1 MDNKLNIFR
10 RNFKNEDQ
18 INKDKELIRQLYLGE
33 RVLDSKLWQKFHDKC
48 VSSLKS
54 YCLTH
59 RIPIETNVDGID
71 IEDIFSSV
79 FAKFYIQVKEQILT
93 PNNLPCQISSHL
105 YGLGVWYIKTVMR
118 RHNNRN
124 SKINDIL
131 DQMGVTPIG
140 YTSPGGSQDIDG
152 VEIEHGH
159 IDVDKDNRT
168 DIDDILGLDRRKPL
182 VNRISLPK
190 DIAIGAEQDEF
201 ELSDWKNIIR
211 EVVHRIPEPC
221 ATIFKEQFLYDE
233 VMGECYKSSDIL
245 SEDYGIKHIKMVKHR
260 CMHKAKKMLENI
272 PGFLETIN
280 TLFGISPKKTPSSP
294 KAESCTRIYRYDP
307 IIDEH
312 IYLDDINELIKL
324 RGNE

>member
-1 MDNKLNIFR
+1 MTRKLNIFR

-18 INKDKELIRQLYLGE
+18 IKQDKELIRQLYSGE
-33 RVLDSKLWQKFHDKC
+33 RILDSELWQELHDKC

-59 RIPIETNVDGID
+59 SIPIETNVDGID
-71 IEDIFSSV
+71 IEDVFSSI

-105 YGLGVWYIKTVMR
+105 YGLGVWSIKTAWR
-118 RHNNRN
+118 RHNNRY

-131 DQMGVTPIG
+131 DLMEVTPVDS
-140 YTSPGGSQDIDG
+140 TSVKGSQDIDG

-159 IDVDKDNRT
+159 TNVDKDDRT
-168 DIDDILGLDRRKPL
+168 DIDVTQVHDRRKPL

-190 DIAIGAEQDEF
+190 DIAVGAEQEEF

-294 KAESCTRIYRYDP
+294 KAESYTRIYRYDP

>member
-1 MDNKLNIFR
+1 MTRKLNIFR
-10 RNFKNEDQ
+10 RNFKNDDQ
-18 INKDKELIRQLYLGE
+18 INKDKELIKQLYSGE
-33 RVLDSKLWQKFHDKC
+33 RILDSELWRELHDKC
-48 VSSLKS
+48 VSSLMS

-59 RIPIETNVDGID
+59 CIPIETNVDGID
-71 IEDIFSSV
+71 IEDVFSSIL
-79 FAKFYIQVKEQILT
+79 AKFYIQVREQILT
-93 PNNLPCQISSHL
+93 PDNIQCQISSHL
-105 YGLGVWYIKTVMR
+105 YGLGVWYIKTAWR
-118 RHNNRN
+118 RHNNRY

-131 DQMGVTPIG
+131 DLMEVTPVDS
-140 YTSPGGSQDIDG
+140 TSVKRSQDIDG
-152 VEIEHGH
+152 AEIEHGH
-159 IDVDKDNRT
+159 TNVDKDDRT
-168 DIDDILGLDRRKPL
+168 DIDVTQVHDRRKPL

-190 DIAIGAEQDEF
+190 DIAIGAEQEEF

-211 EVVHRIPEPC
+211 EVVYRIPEPC

-272 PGFLETIN
+272 PGFMETIN
-280 TLFGISPKKTPSSP
+280 TLFGISPKKTLSSP
-294 KAESCTRIYRYDP
+294 KAKSCTRIYRYDP